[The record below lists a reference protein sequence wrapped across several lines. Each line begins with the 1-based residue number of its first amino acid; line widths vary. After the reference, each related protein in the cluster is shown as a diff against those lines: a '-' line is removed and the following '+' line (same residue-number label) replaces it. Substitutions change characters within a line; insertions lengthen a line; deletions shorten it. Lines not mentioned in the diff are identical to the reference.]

1 MKILYKSRLL
11 RNNLVTGVF
20 FTLLGMIGFAL
31 HTSNLFS
38 SYLVVMGVIYIIVY
52 AVMKSKG
59 YVSIENGVFTKNT
72 GFFKQINVKDI
83 QKVMMFKD
91 SYRIDSPKK
100 TITLYK
106 SSIHHNSELV
116 LLDFFKQLQLAPNEH
131 VLKKVG

>member
-11 RNNLVTGVF
+11 RNNLITGVF
-20 FTLLGMIGFAL
+20 FTLLGIIGFVL

-38 SYLVVMGVIYIIVY
+38 SYLVAMGVIYIIVY

-59 YVSIENGVFTKNT
+59 YISIVDGVFTKNT

-83 QKVMMFKD
+83 QKVRMFKD
-91 SYRIDSPKK
+91 SYRIDSPEK

-116 LLDFFKQLQLAPNEH
+116 LQDFFKQLQLDPNEH
-131 VLKKVG
+131 VLRKVG